1 MSIELTQAIAHELL
15 DYFPHTGEL
24 RWRLREVKWFKN
36 GKHSARH
43 SCAMFNT
50 QYAGKPAFNCTGPN
64 GYLHGR
70 IFNKAYYAHR
80 IIFPWMIGRWPEPEV
95 DHRNHHRRDNRW
107 SNLRETTHEQNM
119 RNQSLS
125 ETNISGTLGVY
136 RYPSGRYWAR
146 INVNGRPLHLG
157 CFASIEEA
165 AVARAAANRKYGFSP
180 GHGRVRLREP
190 RSLQ

>member
-80 IIFPWMIGRWPEPEV
+80 VIFLWMIGRWPEPEV
-95 DHRNHHRRDNRW
+95 DHRNTIAAIIVGQISAKRPIRQT
-107 SNLRETTHEQNM
+107 REIY
-119 RNQSLS
+119 RCPRP
-125 ETNISGTLGVY
+125 IS
-136 RYPSGRYWAR
+136 A
-146 INVNGRPLHLG
+146 
-157 CFASIEEA
+157 
-165 AVARAAANRKYGFSP
+165 
-180 GHGRVRLREP
+180 EP
-190 RSLQ
+190 